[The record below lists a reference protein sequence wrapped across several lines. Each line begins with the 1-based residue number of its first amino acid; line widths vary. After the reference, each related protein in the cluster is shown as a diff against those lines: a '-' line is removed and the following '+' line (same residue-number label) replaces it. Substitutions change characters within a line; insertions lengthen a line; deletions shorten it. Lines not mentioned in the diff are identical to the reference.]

1 MKAKLEESRLKL
13 EWVERLDLTTHLE
26 GIVANIMEGKEKVE
40 PQYKVETP
48 GDQVVDDLQRETV
61 FYRQAQAAIIEGLS
75 RLKAMNIPTKRPED
89 YFAQMAKSDDHML
102 KVSFSLS
109 LPPDFSPLL
118 FISYHIGEKK
128 SLGSTTL
135 SREIPESKEIERR
148 EEIRKEGTN

>member
-1 MKAKLEESRLKL
+1 MKSKLEESRLKI
-13 EWVERLDLTTHLE
+13 EWVERLDLTTRLE
-26 GIVANIMEGKEKVE
+26 GIVEKVLEGKEKIE

-102 KVSFSLS
+102 KVIVCA
-109 LPPDFSPLL
+109 L
-118 FISYHIGEKK
+118 FICPRLISFFIFHPTGEKK
-128 SLGSTTL
+128 SLSSTAI
-135 SREIPESKEIERR
+135 SGEITESEEIERT
-148 EEIRKEGTN
+148 EEIWKEGSS

>member
-1 MKAKLEESRLKL
+1 MKSKLEESRLNL

-26 GIVANIMEGKEKVE
+26 GIVENLLQGKEKIE

-102 KVSFSLS
+102 KASSDV
-109 LPPDFSPLL
+109 
-118 FISYHIGEKK
+118 YH
-128 SLGSTTL
+128 
-135 SREIPESKEIERR
+135 
-148 EEIRKEGTN
+148 